1 MSCHLISLK
10 SSIFLL
16 GFLVSFV
23 AAKAETIK
31 KDGDS
36 VIKFSAEGIPLT
48 LPAIPGYGR
57 LDGILD
63 ELDQGF
69 QKVAGASGLEVLVVL
84 APDSDI
90 STARSGHI
98 PPMKQKIFIQRN
110 AKVSGKLLAKEFHK
124 LRDGFAGEAEATKT
138 RTKDETVEGREKAIN
153 EAVSYLEVN
162 PKKRRIKTPEMLGF
176 FGEDESSFCYA
187 MLASHTIG
195 NPGEGVK
202 LKSNVVCLAFVKVS
216 GTVVFVSVN
225 TPFENK
231 KSMDWAMKMTKQVRD
246 SLLGRR

>member
-1 MSCHLISLK
+1 MVSLD
-10 SSIFLL
+10 
-16 GFLVSFV
+16 
-23 AAKAETIK
+23 AAGAETPK
-31 KDGDS
+31 GGNHS
-36 VIKFSAEGIPLT
+36 AIKFTVDGIPLT

-63 ELDQGF
+63 ELDEGF
-69 QKVAGASGLEVLVVL
+69 QKVAGASGAEVLVVL
-84 APDSDI
+84 APDMDVSL
-90 STARSGHI
+90 ARAGQI
-98 PPMKQKIFIQRN
+98 PQMKQKIFIQRN

-124 LRDGFAGEAEATKT
+124 LRNGFAAEAEATKT

-162 PKKRRIKTPEMLGF
+162 PKKRRINTPEMLGF
-176 FGEDESSFCYA
+176 FDEDESSFCYA

-231 KSMDWAMKMTKQVRD
+231 KSMDWAMKMTKQVKAG
-246 SLLGRR
+246 LLGRR